1 MTTPQAGIS
10 LVSDEQRIA
19 SAEHEVLAV
28 LPTGVKIAS
37 FAEGY
42 RKFFEI
48 VPAINDALKWHNYHI
63 RHEVYCRELGF
74 EPIRADQVESDE
86 YDAHSIHCLVR
97 AVTTHMFV
105 GCSRIV
111 VVDPSDPAAPL
122 PFEKTCADALDRNVL
137 DPSTMDRS
145 RIGEIS
151 RLAIIAQYRRRK
163 GELGRPF
170 SVNDDFGENSRI
182 RLPYMTL
189 GLYLAMIALA
199 QWKGIDTLFMLTDP
213 LLATSIAHLGV
224 EVHQIGAPIE
234 HRGTRIPAALFVE
247 EIVANMDARV
257 RPFFDTITAEIH
269 RAVEAAY

>member
-1 MTTPQAGIS
+1 M
-10 LVSDEQRIA
+10 
-19 SAEHEVLAV
+19 LAA

-74 EPIRADQVESDE
+74 EPVRPDQLEQDA

-97 AVTTHMFV
+97 AVATHMFV
-105 GCSRIV
+105 GCARIV
-111 VVDPSDPAAPL
+111 LADPADPDAPL
-122 PFEKTCADALDRNVL
+122 PFEQAARVALDRTIL
-137 DPSTMDRS
+137 DPSRLDRG

-151 RLAIIAQYRRRK
+151 RLAVISQYRRRRDEFGK
-163 GELGRPF
+163 PF
-170 SVNDDFGENSRI
+170 SVSDDFGESSKI

-189 GLYLAMIALA
+189 GLYLAMVALA
-199 QWKGIDTLFMLTDP
+199 RWKGIDTLFMLTEP
-213 LLATSIAHLGV
+213 VLATSIAHLGV
-224 EVHQIGAPIE
+224 EVHLIGAPIE
-234 HRGTRIPAALFVE
+234 HRGTRIPAALFID
-247 EIVANMDARV
+247 EIVAHMDARV
-257 RPFFDTITAEIH
+257 RPFFDTITEEIE

>member
-1 MTTPQAGIS
+1 MTIQSTETPAIF
-10 LVSDEQRIA
+10 DEQHIS
-19 SAEHEVLAV
+19 SAEHQVLAA

-42 RKFFEI
+42 RKYFEI

-74 EPIRADQVESDE
+74 ESVRADQIETDA

-97 AVTTHMFV
+97 AVATHMFV
-105 GCSRIV
+105 GCARIV
-111 VVDPSDPAAPL
+111 VADPANPEAPL
-122 PFEKTCADALDRNVL
+122 PIEKACGDTLDRTII
-137 DPSTMDRS
+137 DPSAMDRS

-151 RLAIIAQYRRRK
+151 RLAVVSQYRRRK
-163 GELGRPF
+163 GEIGRPF
-170 SVNDDFGENSRI
+170 SIDDNFGDDTRI

-199 QWKGIDTLFMLTDP
+199 RWKGIDTLFMLTEP

-224 EVHQIGAPIE
+224 EVHPIGSPIE
-234 HRGTRIPAALFVE
+234 HRGTRIPSALFID
-247 EIVANMDARV
+247 EIVTNMDPRV
-257 RPFFDTITAEIH
+257 RPFFDTVTEEIN
-269 RAVEAAY
+269 RAVEACY

>member
-1 MTTPQAGIS
+1 MTTSPAGIP
-10 LVSDEQRIA
+10 LISDEQRIA
-19 SAEHEVLAV
+19 SAEHDVLAA

-63 RHEVYCRELGF
+63 RHEVYCRELGY
-74 EPIRADQVESDE
+74 EPIRADQLESDE

-97 AVTTHMFV
+97 AVATHMFV

-111 VVDPSDPAAPL
+111 VVDPADPAAPL
-122 PFEKTCADALDRNVL
+122 PFEKTCADVLDRSIL
-137 DPSTMDRS
+137 DPSKMDRS

-151 RLAIIAQYRRRK
+151 RLAVIGQYRRRK
-163 GELGRPF
+163 GELSRPF
-170 SVNDDFGENSRI
+170 SVNDDFGENSKI

-199 QWKGIDTLFMLTDP
+199 RWKGIDTLFMLTEP

-224 EVHQIGAPIE
+224 EVHMLGEVIE
-234 HRGTRIPAALFVE
+234 HRGTRIPAALFVD
-247 EIVANMDARV
+247 EIVTHMDARV
-257 RPFFDTITAEIH
+257 RPFFDTISEEID
-269 RAVEAAY
+269 RVVEAAY